1 MLGSIFLSDLPDNFI
16 SFGKTPGFA
25 GGLIE
30 FDSSWKTFHIQCYKL
45 VKITKQETLCEGS
58 ISAAVSIFSL
68 RFFSASRFRMTREL
82 VKFSKRKVSIV
93 NAIMFCDYEG
103 HDFATDYALRVQ
115 NFTAFTITEQ

>member
-1 MLGSIFLSDLPDNFI
+1 M
-16 SFGKTPGFA
+16 
-25 GGLIE
+25 
-30 FDSSWKTFHIQCYKL
+30 
-45 VKITKQETLCEGS
+45 
-58 ISAAVSIFSL
+58 
-68 RFFSASRFRMTREL
+68 RFFSASRFRMTRDL